1 MIDFFV
7 LIRKKK
13 EIAKIFEIHNKKI
26 LKYLKLFFS
35 IFVKKR
41 DFTINDREMCGLG
54 QDQSVAKFGK
64 SGSAVK
70 VRTRPGRE
78 SVQPPTR
85 RHYLGFQAKVKVPIF
100 W

>member
-1 MIDFFV
+1 MIDFFI

-13 EIAKIFEIHNKKI
+13 
-26 LKYLKLFFS
+26 KLQRFWKSTTENYSNYFS
-35 IFVKKR
+35 IFIKKR